1 MPRSFHVRTKLSL
14 VLVGGY
20 RCIVNAEQGS
30 LRAVFDALEAKGYG
44 LAAEVAEVNGLQ
56 FVGRAGIQVRP
67 GAHVV
72 GSIAVQYLYGQLV
85 ILAVGSTF
93 IGQHA

>member
-1 MPRSFHVRTKLSL
+1 MPRSCHARIKLSL

-30 LRAVFDALEAKGYG
+30 LRAVFDALEAQGYG
-44 LAAEVAEVNGLQ
+44 LAAEVVQIDSLQ
-56 FVGRAGIQVRP
+56 LIRGAGIQVRP

-72 GSIAVQYLYGQLV
+72 SSIAVQYLYGQLV
-85 ILAVGSTF
+85 VLAVGSTF